1 MTKEITTTE
10 WELIRSIRNY
20 RNAYPNGERMM
31 KLEGKQN
38 AEILSSHPSSQ
49 NRIEEL
55 RRFLLEAMKY
65 YKK

>member
-31 KLEGKQN
+31 KLEIMDLVDELMSLEYN
-38 AEILSSHPSSQ
+38 
-49 NRIEEL
+49 EE
-55 RRFLLEAMKY
+55 EDKDSPWEE
-65 YKK
+65 K

>member
-31 KLEGKQN
+31 KLE
-38 AEILSSHPSSQ
+38 IMDLLD
-49 NRIEEL
+49 EL
-55 RRFLLEAMKY
+55 MSKLYL
-65 YKK
+65 